1 MNALDRLIE
10 SQTSRLY
17 SPESEQSV
25 IGGLLL
31 SPDSADQI
39 GALRPDHFFVESHRI
54 ILAEILRM
62 IADGKPVDVVTV
74 AESLDIRGLTEKTGG
89 LAYLGELAMHTPS
102 ARNVGRYAKTVMAKA
117 LERQLLGAA
126 DVIRETVSGTGTTH
140 DKLMAAQHA
149 VMAITEASA
158 PKAPRLMRDVL
169 LPVVDTLERRAAGET
184 GGLPTGFI
192 DLDQKLTGGLKPG
205 NLVIVAGRPGMGKTS
220 LAVQAAF
227 GAAEAGH
234 TALVLSM
241 EMSDA
246 ELTDRLISLAG
257 NVALSSVLAGD
268 MAGESG
274 DRILYGVQRLRDLP
288 LVIDDQG
295 SLTLF
300 DVATKARSVKRKYGL
315 SLLVVDYLQ
324 LMQGDGDNR
333 NQQIEQI
340 SRGLKG
346 LAKELQIPVIALS
359 QLSRKCEERTNKR
372 PLPSDLRES
381 GSLEQDADVILM
393 VYRNE
398 QYDENSP
405 DKGTAEI
412 GVAKNRQGQTG
423 MVRLMFRGHT
433 TSFADLA
440 HGWQPAYREQQ
451 KPARKGRSNDY

>member
-1 MNALDRLIE
+1 MNAPDHFARLF
-10 SQTSRLY
+10 
-17 SPESEQSV
+17 SPEAEQSV

-39 GALRPDHFFVESHRI
+39 GALRPDHFFNEAHRI

-62 IADGKPVDVVTV
+62 IADGHPVDVVTV
-74 AESLDIRGLTEKTGG
+74 AELLDIQGLTDQTGG
-89 LAYLGELAMHTPS
+89 LAYLGEIVMHTPS

-126 DVIRETVSGTGTTH
+126 DTIRETVSGTGSTH
-140 DKLMAAQHA
+140 EKLMAAQHA
-149 VMAITEASA
+149 VMAITESSA
-158 PKAPRLMRDVL
+158 PKAPRLMREVL

-184 GGLPTGFI
+184 GGLPTRFI

-205 NLVIVAGRPGMGKTS
+205 NLIIVAGRPGMGKTS
-220 LAVQAAF
+220 LAVQVAF
-227 GAAEAGH
+227 GAAESEQ

-257 NVALSSVLAGD
+257 NVALSEVLAGN

-300 DVATKARSVKRKYGL
+300 DVATKARSVKRKHGL

-324 LMQGDGDNR
+324 LMQGEGDNR

-393 VYRNE
+393 VYRDE

-412 GVAKNRQGQTG
+412 GVAKNRQGSTG
-423 MVRLMFRGHT
+423 MVRLMFKGHT

-440 HGWQPAYREQQ
+440 HGWQPEYREEK
-451 KPARKGRSNDY
+451 KPARRGRSNDY

>member
-1 MNALDRLIE
+1 MNAPDQLARLF
-10 SQTSRLY
+10 
-17 SPESEQSV
+17 SPEAEQSV

-31 SPDSADQI
+31 DANAADQI
-39 GALRPDHFFVESHRI
+39 GALRPDHCFSEAHRA

-62 IADGKPVDVVTV
+62 VAEGQPVDVVTV
-74 AESLDIRGLTEKTGG
+74 AEAIDAKGMTDLTGA
-89 LAYLGELAMHTPS
+89 LAYLGDIVQHTPS

-126 DVIRETVSGTGTTH
+126 DTIRATVSGSGSTH
-140 DKLMAAQHA
+140 EKLMAAQHA
-149 VMAITEASA
+149 VMSITEASA
-158 PKAPRLMRDVL
+158 TKSPRLMRDVL

-184 GGLPTGFI
+184 GGLPTGFA
-192 DLDQKLTGGLKPG
+192 DLDFRLSGGLKPG

-227 GAAEAGH
+227 GAAESGH

-241 EMSDA
+241 EMSDS
-246 ELTDRLISLAG
+246 ELSDRLISLAG
-257 NVALSSVLAGD
+257 NVALSEVLAGN
-268 MAGESG
+268 MAGDAG
-274 DRILYGVQRLRDLP
+274 DRILFGVQRLRDLP

-300 DVATKARSVKRKYGL
+300 DVATKARSVKRKHGL

-324 LMQGDGDNR
+324 LMVGDGDNR

-393 VYRNE
+393 VYRDE
-398 QYDENSP
+398 QYNESSP

-412 GVAKNRQGQTG
+412 GIAKNRQGSTG
-423 MVRLMFRGHT
+423 TVRLMFRGST
-433 TSFADLA
+433 TSFSDLA
-440 HGWQPAYREQQ
+440 HGWQPEYREE
-451 KPARKGRSNDY
+451 KKAVRRGRTSDY